1 MKQKTLNRA
10 LFSLGTAIM
19 LGLSGCGDSSD
30 NEVNTPYGDTV
41 SIVGS
46 IEQISQR
53 KQEISLAKSDA
64 KTPDEMVKLFS
75 LLADGSMKD
84 TNISCKLAIDKS
96 YSCDNIKVGK
106 EYVVRYSKKIDNN
119 KTLELKANVNIPT
132 GLITRDV
139 PIDVPVTKMTTVISE
154 SIMKAIDKAVL
165 SVPELTEQQ
174 SADIITNLVKAIE
187 PTVKKLIESG
197 TIKIPADNDFMV
209 NGSFDGA
216 PVVSNVKLNDEAGT
230 IISDKNVTQVLNVH
244 QSLIGANS
252 FGTLYHKDLIAKIF
266 EQMQPDDQGTQDIP
280 EWVLNVLTEKYDYKF
295 SLADLKAHI
304 IFFKPDGSDYFVDQM
319 KLISDKTSDEVNSAI
334 YDAIDRV
341 NSKVEDGE
349 LKKAF
354 LASIAE
360 YKKALAKHDIK
371 ILSKYP
377 PTIGVLFKN
386 WDTSSTTFDNVGQS
400 LVYLLYA
407 KNVYAR
413 SIVTSVL
420 DKALELNGKYN
431 DILEHQYV
439 YDLDPSFIFMSIL
452 TEDDFKK
459 FDKPSGTLDVDTK
472 MGIFTIKVDSLGW
485 IMEDPFTF
493 NKDKFQEMKIKY
505 PTVNGVVT
513 KTITNIN
520 QLHVL
525 GMWESGFGLSYDA
538 SNEITPDLVTGD
550 YTVSIT
556 YDNQTITTTKHLY
569 VIDNLEKYQVKFK
582 GSLGQSEVSKTILPT
597 TDKQG
602 MMLENLRVEWDDTDL
617 QAKVDS
623 ANLPADIRVVYEVVL
638 NHIIQDEQVNIFNSS
653 WQKQTIL
660 GNSIVIPEPLVKN
673 SDKEDDFYVVSVIP
687 LFIDKTTRQ
696 KIAEGAVASTSFT
709 VGNSTTL
716 VGSENINLFGKVKV
730 SKVNHL
736 KVAVGAKKCTYNDV
750 AYIAK
755 CTTDVLFTGDVK
767 ENGDYSLKIN
777 AKKLQEKL
785 RENNRVNAFLT
796 IFDDKKDSGKI
807 QQDDKGSKKIYFPTN
822 KYLRFTDSGQ
832 LEVHIGTNDLASKS
846 SVSYIKPGESIF
858 KKINF

>member
-1 MKQKTLNRA
+1 
-10 LFSLGTAIM
+10 
-19 LGLSGCGDSSD
+19 
-30 NEVNTPYGDTV
+30 
-41 SIVGS
+41 
-46 IEQISQR
+46 
-53 KQEISLAKSDA
+53 
-64 KTPDEMVKLFS
+64 
-75 LLADGSMKD
+75 
-84 TNISCKLAIDKS
+84 
-96 YSCDNIKVGK
+96 
-106 EYVVRYSKKIDNN
+106 
-119 KTLELKANVNIPT
+119 
-132 GLITRDV
+132 
-139 PIDVPVTKMTTVISE
+139 
-154 SIMKAIDKAVL
+154 
-165 SVPELTEQQ
+165 
-174 SADIITNLVKAIE
+174 
-187 PTVKKLIESG
+187 
-197 TIKIPADNDFMV
+197 
-209 NGSFDGA
+209 
-216 PVVSNVKLNDEAGT
+216 
-230 IISDKNVTQVLNVH
+230 
-244 QSLIGANS
+244 
-252 FGTLYHKDLIAKIF
+252 
-266 EQMQPDDQGTQDIP
+266 
-280 EWVLNVLTEKYDYKF
+280 
-295 SLADLKAHI
+295 
-304 IFFKPDGSDYFVDQM
+304 
-319 KLISDKTSDEVNSAI
+319 
-334 YDAIDRV
+334 
-341 NSKVEDGE
+341 
-349 LKKAF
+349 
-354 LASIAE
+354 
-360 YKKALAKHDIK
+360 
-371 ILSKYP
+371 
-377 PTIGVLFKN
+377 
-386 WDTSSTTFDNVGQS
+386 
-400 LVYLLYA
+400 
-407 KNVYAR
+407 
-413 SIVTSVL
+413 
-420 DKALELNGKYN
+420 
-431 DILEHQYV
+431 
-439 YDLDPSFIFMSIL
+439 
-452 TEDDFKK
+452 
-459 FDKPSGTLDVDTK
+459 
-472 MGIFTIKVDSLGW
+472 
-485 IMEDPFTF
+485 MEDPFTF

-602 MMLENLRVEWDDTDL
+602 IMLENLRVEWDDTDL

-696 KIAEGAVASTSFT
+696 KVAEGAVASTSFT

-785 RENNRVNAFLT
+785 RENNRVSAFLT